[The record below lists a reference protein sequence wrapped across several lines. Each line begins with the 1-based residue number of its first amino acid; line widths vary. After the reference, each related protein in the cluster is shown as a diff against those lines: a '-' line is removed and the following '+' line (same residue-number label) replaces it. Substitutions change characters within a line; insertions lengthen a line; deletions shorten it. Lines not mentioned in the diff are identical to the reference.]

1 MVSTEHL
8 LTATEV
14 ARRCGLSLQGVTTA
28 VYRGHLPV
36 AVKFGD
42 RRLYHREDVDRW
54 RQNVARQR
62 ARMVGLVVEAVP
74 PRFIAPAPRGEDAEK
89 DVSN

>member
-28 VYRGHLPV
+28 VARGHLPV

-54 RQNVARQR
+54 RQNVARQNHPR
-62 ARMVGLVVEAVP
+62 AQHRRRLEGAQ
-74 PRFIAPAPRGEDAEK
+74 R
-89 DVSN
+89 S